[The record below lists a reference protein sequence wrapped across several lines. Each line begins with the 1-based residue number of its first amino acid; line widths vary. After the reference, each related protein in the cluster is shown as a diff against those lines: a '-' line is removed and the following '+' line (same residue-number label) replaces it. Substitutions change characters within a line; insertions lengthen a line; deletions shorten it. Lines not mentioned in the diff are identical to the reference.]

1 MSAVLAELR
10 GGLLSVAAFPG
21 ATGRGV
27 RVAVIDSGVH
37 ASHPHVGPT
46 EDGVAIDH
54 AGARGSDAVDRLGHG
69 TAVTAAIHEKAP
81 EATVV
86 PVRVFDRELRA
97 TAAALVAAIDWAV
110 ESGVHLINLSL
121 GTANPAHR
129 QSLGEALI
137 RAVRAGIPLVA
148 AGEQDGVCW
157 LPGSLPLAVGVAV
170 EWDRARDEAMID
182 VVQEGAV
189 RRLRARASGFPRPI
203 PGVSPDRNL
212 KGVSFAVANVSG
224 LLCLHLSR
232 PPGTATR

>member
-1 MSAVLAELR
+1 MSAVLADLAS
-10 GGLLSVAAFPG
+10 GLLRAAAFPA
-21 ATGRGV
+21 ATGRGL

-37 ASHPHVGPT
+37 ASHPHIGPV
-46 EDGVAIDH
+46 EGGVSIDH
-54 AGARGSDAVDRLGHG
+54 AGARGGDTVDRLGHG

-81 EATVV
+81 DATVV

-97 TAAALVAAIDWAV
+97 TAVALVAAIDWAV
-110 ESGVHLINLSL
+110 EAGVHLINLSL

-129 QSLGEALI
+129 QALGEAL
-137 RAVRAGIPLVA
+137 VRAARAGVPLVA

-170 EWDRARDEAMID
+170 DWDRGRDEAMID

-203 PGVSPDRNL
+203 PDVPPERNL
-212 KGVSFAVANVSG
+212 KGLSFAVANVSG

-232 PPGTATR
+232 PLGTSRR